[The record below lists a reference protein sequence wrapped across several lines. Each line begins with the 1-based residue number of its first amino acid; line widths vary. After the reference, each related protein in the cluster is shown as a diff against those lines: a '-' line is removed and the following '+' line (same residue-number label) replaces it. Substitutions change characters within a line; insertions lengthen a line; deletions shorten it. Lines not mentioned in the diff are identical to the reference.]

1 MTREKAVQVNH
12 LLVKIGTYE
21 ELLDEIRGLETL
33 EEISNAY
40 DSDLEAELT
49 AVVQSRLDKL
59 LKELEE
65 M

>member
-21 ELLDEIRGLETL
+21 ELLDEIRSLETL

-40 DSDLEAELT
+40 DDDLESELI
-49 AVVQSRLDKL
+49 AVVRSRLDKL